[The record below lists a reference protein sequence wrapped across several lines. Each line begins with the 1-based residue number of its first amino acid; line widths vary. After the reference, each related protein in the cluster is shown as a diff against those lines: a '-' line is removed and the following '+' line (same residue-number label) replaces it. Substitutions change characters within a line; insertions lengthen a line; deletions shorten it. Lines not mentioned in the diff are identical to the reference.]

1 MTTNHSI
8 SPPKNHFKPINQ
20 DHILK
25 INTDLI
31 EKETYLRER
40 LHSEIQQNK
49 KIECENL
56 SYKKEFKRLRT
67 FIVFIIIS
75 SILSHFLFYCG
86 ITILIASP
94 IVYYSS
100 NKNSSF
106 FANSKLYNTN

>member
-8 SPPKNHFKPINQ
+8 SPHQNHFKPVDQ
-20 DHILK
+20 EYILK

-31 EKETYLRER
+31 EKETYLREI
-40 LHSEIQQNK
+40 LHNEIQKNK
-49 KIECENL
+49 KIECEHL
-56 SYKKEFKRLRT
+56 SYKKEYKRLRT

-86 ITILIASP
+86 ITILIAST

-100 NKNSSF
+100 NKNPSL